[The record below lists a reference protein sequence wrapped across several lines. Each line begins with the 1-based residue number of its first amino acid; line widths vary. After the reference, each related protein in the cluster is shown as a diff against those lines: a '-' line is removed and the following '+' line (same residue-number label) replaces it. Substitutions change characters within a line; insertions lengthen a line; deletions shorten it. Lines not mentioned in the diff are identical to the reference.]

1 MVQSPPEVRA
11 LAHLLGRYREANSTR
26 GGFELAI
33 TAVPF
38 LVIWALMWA
47 ALDHGYW
54 IACWGRCPLRACS
67 SVSS

>member
-1 MVQSPPEVRA
+1 MVPPETRA
-11 LAHLLGRYREANSTR
+11 LAHLLARYREPNNAR
-26 GGFELAI
+26 GVFELAI

-54 IACWGRCPLRACS
+54 IGLLLVAPRRASS
-67 SVSS
+67 SVFS